1 MQKPIFESIR
11 SQSSSFQGPRG
22 ASQGYL
28 PQDGYDDED
37 DGVDLRGLFMTLWH
51 GKWVIAVCTVLALAS
66 GILGVSQATPMYRS
80 SAMVMFETA
89 AASKVSNI
97 QDFVVN
103 PEFTKDT
110 LQNEIEVLRS
120 TNLIERVIDKLKL
133 DQNPEFNEDLR
144 AEGNTLVERFLG
156 GFAIPPELTDIAQSI
171 GLAEP
176 PGPAPDPTEVAARQ
190 RLAIIEN
197 VRSGLSLSPVRGS
210 RVIEIGYTSENP
222 RTAADI
228 VNTIAAQYIVDQLEA
243 KLEATRSATEWL
255 AVRVDEL
262 RERVQSAENSVES
275 QRAELTAVSGQSLEI
290 TRQQLEALNGSLAVA
305 RNNTAAL
312 AAKFE
317 RLGAVLTN
325 DGNIGAVSDFRQNPL
340 IQTLRTQEAD
350 LVSRE
355 IALRQTVPDN
365 HPRLVSLRAQID
377 EIRASISREAERVV
391 ASIQLD
397 LEAAVAQEEDL
408 ARQVRE
414 LEDQAQTQSQAELQ
428 IRQLEREAQASRLL
442 YENFLGRLQETSEQG
457 EIQRADA
464 RVLSPAEPP
473 NFPLSETKKRVLAF
487 AAVLGLAIGI
497 GIVILLEKLNNTFRS
512 PAQVEEIA
520 GVGVLASVPQIGSK
534 MHREDVVRRLREKPN
549 SSLAEAIRNLRT
561 SILFSN
567 VDNPPKVV
575 MFTSSV
581 PREAKSTTSMLMA
594 MTSRQMGKSA
604 IIVDC
609 DLRLPA
615 LAKILKTSDDTP
627 GLLSVMEGTAT
638 VEEAVYKDQ
647 ETGLHVL
654 LTKSREKPSQLN
666 AADILASQKFR
677 ALVEDLSAKYDLV
690 ILDTPPT
697 VVVTDARI
705 VSKVA
710 DAVVYAVRWD
720 DTPRGAVLEGLKE
733 LRTVNANVIGVV
745 LTLVNETKAAKYAYQ
760 SYGYGYYKGQYKDYY
775 VN

>member
-1 MQKPIFESIR
+1 MK
-11 SQSSSFQGPRG
+11 
-22 ASQGYL
+22 L
-28 PQDGYDDED
+28 
-37 DGVDLRGLFMTLWH
+37 LRILTLTL
-51 GKWVIAVCTVLALAS
+51 AV
-66 GILGVSQATPMYRS
+66 
-80 SAMVMFETA
+80 
-89 AASKVSNI
+89 
-97 QDFVVN
+97 
-103 PEFTKDT
+103 
-110 LQNEIEVLRS
+110 
-120 TNLIERVIDKLKL
+120 
-133 DQNPEFNEDLR
+133 
-144 AEGNTLVERFLG
+144 
-156 GFAIPPELTDIAQSI
+156 I
-171 GLAEP
+171 GLAQ
-176 PGPAPDPTEVAARQ
+176 AARAQ
-190 RLAIIEN
+190 SGPLRIEITEG
-197 VRSGLSLSPVRGS
+197 VIEPMPFAVPDFVPDSPAASEMARQIA
-210 RVIEIGYTSENP
+210 RVIASDLSGTGLFREVP
-222 RTAADI
+222 AD
-228 VNTIAAQYIVDQLEA
+228 AH
-243 KLEATRSATEWL
+243 
-255 AVRVDEL
+255 
-262 RERVQSAENSVES
+262 
-275 QRAELTAVSGQSLEI
+275 
-290 TRQQLEALNGSLAVA
+290 
-305 RNNTAAL
+305 
-312 AAKFE
+312 
-317 RLGAVLTN
+317 
-325 DGNIGAVSDFRQNPL
+325 IGAVSDFRQNPL